1 MLTNVTNREFTAR
14 FFYFV
19 SVKGIR
25 GKGKQ
30 QKHIHSCPVKKRCF
44 TNCCM
49 KKCITYVTI
58 SGLLFYSIL
67 LAACNKKEDF
77 KSDAVADYM
86 NLQVGKYVIYRLDST
101 NYVHFGQAV
110 SVISYQAKDV
120 VEATITDNLGRN
132 GFRVVRYL
140 RDTAST
146 NDADWTASLTY
157 QVIPSRENIEML
169 EWGFRYIKLVIPI
182 TEGYTWKGNGYLP
195 ESPYQDLY
203 EFSNDQDIQTWDY
216 TYSNVGASQTIN
228 GKTYD
233 STLTVTQIDDSTNV
247 PIIAGVPAS
256 QTRWIEKYA
265 KNVGLIYKEVVM
277 WEYQPPTTTNSE
289 YVHGFGIKLTILD
302 HN

>member
-1 MLTNVTNREFTAR
+1 
-14 FFYFV
+14 
-19 SVKGIR
+19 
-25 GKGKQ
+25 
-30 QKHIHSCPVKKRCF
+30 
-44 TNCCM
+44 M

-58 SGLLFYSIL
+58 CGLLFYSIL
-67 LAACNKKEDF
+67 FAACNKKEDF
-77 KSDAVADYM
+77 TSDAVTDYM

-101 NYVHFGQAV
+101 RFVNFGQTDT
-110 SVISYQAKDV
+110 VISYQAKDV
-120 VEATITDNLGRN
+120 VEEAITDNLGRK

-146 NDADWTASLTY
+146 NDFDWTAALTY
-157 QVIPSRENIEML
+157 QVIPSRENIEVL
-169 EWGFRYIKLVIPI
+169 EWGFRYIKLVIPMK
-182 TEGYTWKGNGYLP
+182 EGYTWKGNGYLP

-216 TYSNVGASQTIN
+216 TYSNVGASETIN

-233 STLTVTQIDDSTNV
+233 STVTVTQIDDSTNV

-265 KNVGLIYKEVVM
+265 KNTGLIYKEVVM
-277 WEYQPPTTTNSE
+277 WEYQPPTTTNSG
-289 YVHGFGIKLTILD
+289 YRHGFGIKLTILD